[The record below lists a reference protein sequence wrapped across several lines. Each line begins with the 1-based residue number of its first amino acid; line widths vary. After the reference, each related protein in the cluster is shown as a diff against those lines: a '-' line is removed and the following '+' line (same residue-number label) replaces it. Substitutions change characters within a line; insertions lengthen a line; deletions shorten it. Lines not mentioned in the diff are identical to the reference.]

1 MQDALKFQYNFKHT
15 PEFSEEYAEKMQI
28 ASIRTTCH
36 ICNAD
41 RPPMTDQESHFLAAD
56 ELNHKA

>member
-1 MQDALKFQYNFKHT
+1 
-15 PEFSEEYAEKMQI
+15 MQI

-56 ELNHKA
+56 ELNHKARTGALNSLASHEPGLYTII